1 MESTMLYKNCSISKT
16 GIVFTVYCGKNPT
29 VEAKKEVK
37 RQLIDF
43 INNHDV
49 QGQQL
54 INIAVSKSMQNT
66 SKAEAKPQ

>member
-16 GIVFTVYCGKNPT
+16 GIVFTVYCGKN
-29 VEAKKEVK
+29 
-37 RQLIDF
+37 LIDF